1 MIGQAFSGTLMKKY
15 SARLSVM
22 SLVLG
27 LGLAVLPSHLS
38 EAGIA
43 HANEGGVTD
52 MYTVSES
59 EVADSPT
66 PTPKANTDSC
76 AEGLPTETPSLGW
89 LGTEI
94 FCGYM
99 KFEESNENLVYP
111 VTNLPPGPGPSQRNP
126 TDEGNGYTGQGLNE
140 YINVYDPTRDPAI
153 GANHGASNGTNTK
166 YFAIGMWWQDHRH
179 YWVAHSLEN
188 LEEIYN
194 PRYKTVTRY
203 RTEAVEV
210 DSGSNLPGAGTIIEY
225 QRVPYQVE
233 VTNDNRVIP
242 YTIEDRDFAQTSWT
256 SPNEAVT
263 IPPGSKK
270 WTKKKIIYAYY
281 YDRTVNYGGT
291 NFPKAP
297 RTYTNEC
304 AAYIGPGY
312 MTGPSPNS
320 ATSPWPVPTG
330 VGTYDPQTELKRWNT
345 RPANA
350 ESNPYWIEDNQGGR
364 LYSDAGMLYRDW
376 RFPFF
381 NSQEKPQTAL
391 GYEDAAR
398 NWILPAIE
406 NCPDIVYSVSAQ
418 DQDCVYLGQT
428 FGSDYG
434 KTFSKDSDYCS
445 NFTPGNYRKEAE
457 GYTTTCQI
465 GEVFWDPDAG
475 YSHEKRDG
483 KSGEFTYQKVFL
495 GCDQTPTENP
505 PATVDDWVHWIC
517 DDVAGDFGRNETY
530 NFADCSGPRNDG
542 TFDVADTYRCAAP
555 NNGEPEIID
564 VESGNVMGDQSQILA
579 NGKQVQVRWPAPE
592 GIAVLSDGVLSR
604 VQNPDNPW
612 MNWDVVDGSEP
623 INDSLA
629 INDPNQKVFGNW
641 RENVD
646 PGSASSDLGGPGK
659 DEWDTPWIYLRAYQG
674 APVNNEGSSVSV
686 GDATVSP
693 EGTIPLGVTT
703 TFNATVKRTVETGLG
718 GTLEINVPVI
728 CNMPDAYLYAV
739 SGRATD

>member
-1 MIGQAFSGTLMKKY
+1 MISTVSSKSFMAKS
-15 SARLSVM
+15 SARLSIL

-27 LGLAVLPSHLS
+27 LGLAVLPNPFGDPVTAQA
-38 EAGIA
+38 EDGK
-43 HANEGGVTD
+43 GVGE

-59 EVADSPT
+59 EVADSPAKK
-66 PTPKANTDSC
+66 PKANTGSC
-76 AEGLPTETPSLGW
+76 EKDLPSNPTVT
-89 LGTEI
+89 
-94 FCGYM
+94 CGYIR
-99 KFEESNENLVYP
+99 FENG
-111 VTNLPPGPGPSQRNP
+111 TNSLSLLSGAPQQMWIDSDGRFH
-126 TDEGNGYTGQGLNE
+126 GNSYSGQGLND

-153 GANHGASNGTNTK
+153 GANHGASNGANIK
-166 YFAIGMWWQDHRH
+166 YFAIGIWWQDKK
-179 YWVAHSLEN
+179 YWNRKSETVSAGVKS
-188 LEEIYN
+188 N

-203 RTEAVEV
+203 RTEMVEESSS
-210 DSGSNLPGAGTIIEY
+210 DLTIPTVRYE
-225 QRVPYQVE
+225 RVPYSVQ
-233 VTNDNRVIP
+233 VTNDPKLIISNTFIDRINSRTSTLTAQLAP
-242 YTIEDRDFAQTSWT
+242 GASLETFETTISAH
-256 SPNEAVT
+256 
-263 IPPGSKK
+263 
-270 WTKKKIIYAYY
+270 YY
-281 YDRTVNYGGT
+281 SRSVNYGGS

-312 MTGPSPNS
+312 MTGPKSNS

-350 ESNPYWIEDNQGGR
+350 ESNPYWIEDNKGGK
-364 LYSDAGMLYRDW
+364 LYSEAGMLFRDYRF
-376 RFPFF
+376 RTINRQERPHLFPSYSSVES
-381 NSQEKPQTAL
+381 NIIS
-391 GYEDAAR
+391 
-398 NWILPAIE
+398 AIDD
-406 NCPDIVYSVSAQ
+406 CPDITYRVSAQ

-445 NFTPGNYRKEAE
+445 SFTPGNYEKTAK
-457 GYTTTCQI
+457 GYTATCQI
-465 GEVFWDPDAG
+465 GEIFWDPDAG
-475 YSHEKRDG
+475 GFNSLRGVVPGDY
-483 KSGEFTYQKVFL
+483 TYQKVFL
-495 GCDQTPTENP
+495 GCDDSPSDNP
-505 PATVDDWVHWIC
+505 AATVNAYDHFLC
-517 DDVAGDFGRNETY
+517 DDPNGSTGKNETY
-530 NFADCSGPRNDG
+530 NFANCSGPRNDG
-542 TFDVADTYRCAAP
+542 TVDVADTYRCAAP

-629 INDPNQKVFGNW
+629 IDDPNQKIFGNW

-659 DEWDTPWIYLRAYQG
+659 DEWDTPWLYLRAYQG

-686 GDATVSP
+686 GDVTVSP
-693 EGTIPLGVTT
+693 EGTLPLGVTT

-718 GTLEINVPVI
+718 GTLEINVPVV

>member
-1 MIGQAFSGTLMKKY
+1 MISIVSSKSFMVKS
-15 SARLSVM
+15 SARLSIL

-27 LGLAVLPSHLS
+27 LGLAVLPNPFGNPVTAQA
-38 EAGIA
+38 EDGK
-43 HANEGGVTD
+43 GVGE

-59 EVADSPT
+59 EVADSPAKK
-66 PTPKANTDSC
+66 PKANTGSC
-76 AEGLPTETPSLGW
+76 EKDLPSNPTVT
-89 LGTEI
+89 
-94 FCGYM
+94 CGYIR
-99 KFEESNENLVYP
+99 FENG
-111 VTNLPPGPGPSQRNP
+111 TNSLSLLSGAPQQMWIDSDGRFH
-126 TDEGNGYTGQGLNE
+126 GNSYSGQGLND
-140 YINVYDPTRDPAI
+140 YINVYDPTRDPVI
-153 GANHGASNGTNTK
+153 GAKHGASNGANTK
-166 YFAIGMWWQDHRH
+166 YFAIGIWWQDKK
-179 YWVAHSLEN
+179 YWNRKSETVSAGVKS
-188 LEEIYN
+188 N

-203 RTEAVEV
+203 RTEMVLV
-210 DSGSNLPGAGTIIEY
+210 PTDSDSAGPGYEFKEK
-225 QRVPYQVE
+225 RVPFQVQ
-233 VTNDNRVIP
+233 VTNDPKLIIAHTFVDRINNRTSTFTAQLGP
-242 YTIEDRDFAQTSWT
+242 GASRETYKTTISAH
-256 SPNEAVT
+256 
-263 IPPGSKK
+263 
-270 WTKKKIIYAYY
+270 YY
-281 YDRTVNYGGT
+281 GRSVNYGDS

-312 MTGPSPNS
+312 MTGPSAND

-350 ESNPYWIEDNQGGR
+350 ESNPYWIEDNEGGK
-364 LYSDAGMLYRDW
+364 LYSDAGMLFRDYRF
-376 RFPFF
+376 RTINRQERPHLFPSYSSIES
-381 NSQEKPQTAL
+381 NIIS
-391 GYEDAAR
+391 
-398 NWILPAIE
+398 AIDD
-406 NCPDIVYSVSAQ
+406 CPDITYAVSAQ

-428 FGSDYG
+428 FGGDYG

-445 NFTPGNYRKEAE
+445 SFTPGNYRKEAE
-457 GYTTTCQI
+457 GYTATCQI
-465 GEVFWDPDAG
+465 GEIFWDPDAG
-475 YSHEKRDG
+475 GFNSLRGAVPGDY
-483 KSGEFTYQKVFL
+483 TYQKVFL
-495 GCDQTPTENP
+495 GCDDSPSVNP
-505 PATVDDWVHWIC
+505 AATVNDYDHFLC
-517 DDVAGDFGRNETY
+517 DDPNGSTGKNETY
-530 NFADCSGPRNDG
+530 NFANCSGPRNDG
-542 TFDVADTYRCAAP
+542 TVDVADTYRCAAP

-629 INDPNQKVFGNW
+629 IDDPNQKIFGNW

-686 GDATVSP
+686 GDVTVSP